1 MRFGRGAD
9 ATSNV
14 QDRRTG
20 GSRRGGLGGGFGG
33 GGFGGLP
40 IPMGR
45 GAGGIGGII
54 LIIVVTLLVRGVS
67 GGGGGGSDITDIF
80 SAGFPRAAPAGVGAD
95 GASTVEA
102 DADLSLF
109 VRQVF
114 NDAQDFWAT
123 TFAEAGEDYSEA
135 TLVLFDTPTPSAC
148 GGARA
153 EIGPHYCPGDQ
164 NVFIELGFMR
174 QLGRDFDAPGDFAQA
189 YVVAH
194 EVGHH
199 VQNVLGTSDEVRGRS
214 EGERVGADG
223 LSVRLELQADCYAGV
238 WAKTVYDRGL
248 LDPGDTGEALDA
260 AAGVGDDRIQ
270 AEATGRVDRDSWT
283 HGSSEQRQRWFR
295 QGFDS
300 GRPDDCDTFSGDI

>member
-14 QDRRTG
+14 EDRRTG
-20 GSRRGGLGGGFGG
+20 GSTRGGFGG

-45 GAGGIGGII
+45 GGAGIGGVI
-54 LIIVVTLLVRGVS
+54 LVVVVTLVVRAI
-67 GGGGGGSDITDIF
+67 GGGGGGGTDITDVF
-80 SAGFPRAAPAGVGAD
+80 SAGFPQAPAAAPGAD
-95 GASTVEA
+95 GASEVTA
-102 DADLSLF
+102 DADLRVF
-109 VRQVF
+109 VSQVF
-114 NDAQDFWAT
+114 NDAQDFWTT
-123 TFAEAGEDYSEA
+123 TFQEAGEDYRDA
-135 TLVLFDTPTPSAC
+135 TLVLFDTPTQSAC

-153 EIGPHYCPGDQ
+153 EIGPHYCPGDR

-174 QLGRDFDAPGDFAQA
+174 QLGQDFDAPGDFAQA

-199 VQNVLGTSDEVRGRS
+199 VQNLLGTSAEVSRRS
-214 EGERVGADG
+214 EGERVGDDG

-248 LDPGDTGEALDA
+248 LDPGDTEEALDA

-270 AEATGRVDRDSWT
+270 SEATGRVDRDSWT
-283 HGSSEQRQRWFR
+283 HGSSAQRQRWFR

-300 GRPDDCDTFSGDI
+300 GRADSCDTFSGDI